1 MNTTGACIRSSGLQ
15 HDEDAVRMH
24 FAYRSSD
31 LTKTPGVPA
40 LWRSLDELDAPV
52 DRIEAHDFFLLFLL
66 TCS

>member
-1 MNTTGACIRSSGLQ
+1 
-15 HDEDAVRMH
+15 MH